1 MKRNS
6 RRLTAFVLAAAMMAQ
21 GAVSAA
27 PALAADD
34 AFTPVETTDKQY
46 TGYENGQAALDL
58 TLIGRYNAGAMNPDG
73 GSAEIVVYNDANGC
87 AYVIN
92 GLKGTLDVVSLSDL
106 ASTDRVQALSGT
118 EIDVK
123 GLVSGFTYGDMTSV
137 AVSPDG
143 KTLAAAI
150 QAEGYADNGYVALFD
165 CAADGSLS
173 FRSAAEVGVQPDM
186 VTFTPDGTKILTANE
201 GEPREGYGEGVTDPA
216 GTVSII
222 DAATGSVQTVG
233 FDAFDHDALA
243 ADGII
248 LKKDAAPANDLEP
261 EYIAASNDTAYV
273 SLQEANAVAVL
284 DLDSAS
290 FSGVYS
296 TGFEDLSATP
306 MDIDK
311 EDGRYQPKTYDN
323 VLSIRMPDGISLYEA
338 NGKTYLLTANEG
350 DSREWADYLNEIERD
365 KGEASP
371 AGNIAAGEVAGKV
384 VYFDSSDYDGL
395 EADKDYLFGGRS
407 FSMFEVTAE
416 GLQEVFTSGSDFEQL
431 TADYIPD
438 HFNCSNDDASVD
450 DRSGKKGPEAES
462 VTTGTVD
469 GRTYAFVTLE
479 RISGIM
485 VYDITDPAK
494 VQYVNY
500 INSRNFSADIKD
512 DDSVEGMAFVPAAQ
526 SATGEALL
534 LGACEVSG
542 TLAAY
547 ELTPKAAESGLP
559 FVDVSADDWFFP
571 AVDYVYGQG
580 LMTGTAEDTFAP
592 NTTLSRAML
601 VSVLYR
607 MEGEPAVSTD
617 AAFTDV
623 DANAWYASA
632 VNWAAAH
639 GLAAGF
645 DDGSFAPDDAVSREQ
660 MAAFLYRY
668 AEMKGLDVSASAD
681 LSNFAD
687 ADAISTWAEDVMAWA
702 VGADLLH
709 GQSAGTL
716 APQGSATRAEVATVL
731 MNADSL
737 FYAE

>member
-1 MKRNS
+1 MRKS
-6 RRLTAFVLAAAMMAQ
+6 SKHLTAFVLACAMMTQA
-21 GAVSAA
+21 APIA
-27 PALAADD
+27 PALAAD
-34 AFTPVETTDKQY
+34 AEGYTPVVTTDKQY
-46 TGYENGQAALDL
+46 TGYENGNAALDL
-58 TLIGRYNAGAMNPDG
+58 TQIGRYNSGVMNPDG
-73 GSAEIVVYNDANGC
+73 GSAEIVVYNNVNDC

-92 GLKGTLDVVSLSDL
+92 GVKGTLDCVSLSGL
-106 ASTDRVQALSGT
+106 ASTNSVQDLSAT

-123 GLVSGFTYGDMTSV
+123 NLVSGFTYGDMTSV

-143 KTLAAAI
+143 QTLAAAI
-150 QAEGYADNGYVALFD
+150 QAEAYDANGYVALFS
-165 CAADGSLS
+165 CGADGGLT
-173 FRSAAEVGVQPDM
+173 FQRAIEVGVQPDM

-201 GEPREGYGEGVTDPA
+201 GEPRLGYVDGSDPA

-222 DAATGSVQTVG
+222 DATSGAAVNVG
-233 FDAFDHDALA
+233 FDAFDHETLA
-243 ADGII
+243 GMGII
-248 LKKDAAPANDLEP
+248 LKKNTAPAVDLEP
-261 EYIAASNDTAYV
+261 EYIAASNDKAYV
-273 SLQEANAVAVL
+273 SLQEANAIAVI
-284 DLDSAS
+284 DLDAERVDGIYSA
-290 FSGVYS
+290 
-296 TGFEDLSATP
+296 GFEDLGETAF
-306 MDIDK
+306 DINKDD
-311 EDGRYQPKTYDN
+311 EQYAARTYPG
-323 VLSIRMPDGISLYEA
+323 VKSIRMPDGISLYEA

-500 INSRNFSADIKD
+500 INSRDFSADIKD